1 MSFSKRLSDPTTRRW
16 VMRAIKLSIIGLL
29 AWGGHK
35 TLAGAYDELT
45 HKKFDWNTIQPWWLI
60 AAAAVYI
67 VGQLPMAIF
76 WRAILVDLGQQ
87 PPWYRTIRANLIG
100 HLGKY
105 VPGKALVVVLRTAL
119 VKTPRVQTGP
129 AVASIFY
136 ETFTS
141 MAVGSL
147 LAVLVLLPVVDFRLP
162 YWQPWHWFDALDAS
176 QKPGSDPRMF
186 LIALGLLIVT
196 GIPTIPRVFDLL
208 LGKLRKIRQ
217 PKPGQV
223 LETVIEEFE
232 PEEPIKPGRF
242 HLRPRTLMLGWI
254 GDTIA
259 WSLMGWSL
267 WATIRALGVELDLLS
282 HWPLLTAC
290 TALAVVAG
298 FVSLIPGGAG
308 VRELV
313 FILLLKPL
321 VHGDELLTVAIP
333 IVLRV
338 EWLLADLLMAGICYI
353 IPPGK
358 ELHAE
363 KNLKL
368 DA

>member
-1 MSFSKRLSDPTTRRW
+1 
-16 VMRAIKLSIIGLL
+16 MRAIKFGIVGLL
-29 AWGGHK
+29 IWGGHK

-45 HKKFDWNTIQPWWLI
+45 QKQFDWSTIQPWWL
-60 AAAAVYI
+60 AAAAVVYI
-67 VGQLPMAIF
+67 VGQFPMAIF

-87 PPWYRTIRANLIG
+87 PPWYRTIRANIIG

-119 VKTPRVQTGP
+119 VKTPHVHTGP

-147 LAVLVLLPVVDFRLP
+147 LAVLVLLPVVDFSLP

-176 QKPGSDPRMF
+176 LKPGSDPRMF
-186 LIALGLLIVT
+186 LLALGLAVVT
-196 GIPTIPRVFDLL
+196 GIPTIPRVFDWV

-223 LETVIEEFE
+223 LETVIEDFE
-232 PEEPIKPGRF
+232 PEQTAKPGRF
-242 HLRPRTLMLGWI
+242 HLRPQTLLLGWI
-254 GDTIA
+254 GDMIA
-259 WSLMGWSL
+259 WALMGWSL
-267 WATIRALGVELDLLS
+267 WATIRALGVDLDLLT

-290 TALAVVAG
+290 TALALVAG

-321 VHGDELLTVAIP
+321 VQGDALLTVAIP

-338 EWLLADLLMAGICYI
+338 EWLLAELAMAGVFYI
-353 IPPGK
+353 IPPRK
-358 ELHAE
+358 ES
-363 KNLKL
+363 
-368 DA
+368 